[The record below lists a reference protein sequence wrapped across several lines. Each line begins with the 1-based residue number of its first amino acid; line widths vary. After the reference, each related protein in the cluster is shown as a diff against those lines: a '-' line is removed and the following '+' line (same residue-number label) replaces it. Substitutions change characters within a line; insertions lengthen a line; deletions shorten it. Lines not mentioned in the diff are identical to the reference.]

1 VEARCARWLEALRSS
16 APQSRSAGLP
26 HAASPAA
33 VSGANVIWRSARW
46 KVPR

>member
-26 HAASPAA
+26 HAALP
-33 VSGANVIWRSARW
+33 VTISGANGL
-46 KVPR
+46 